1 MVGLSEEQ
9 DKRALERA
17 REDQEVFL
25 ATKRDLRKR
34 AYGTSNRWT
43 DETEWII
50 KAVGGSGGRHLR
62 TDQHVDKE
70 NLNQDPGNTA
80 KGKIALFIEKH
91 KYNYAEVKEDEI
103 MRRHKRTFAFLI
115 TLWGIVLF
123 SRML

>member
-9 DKRALERA
+9 EKKALEKA
-17 REDQEVFL
+17 REDQEIFL

-34 AYGTSNRWT
+34 TYGTSPKWS
-43 DETEWII
+43 DETEWLI

-62 TDQHVDKE
+62 LNQHVDKDG
-70 NLNQDPGNTA
+70 LKHDPSNRV

-103 MRRHKRTFAFLI
+103 MRRHKRTFAFLV
-115 TLWGIVLF
+115 TLWGIVMF